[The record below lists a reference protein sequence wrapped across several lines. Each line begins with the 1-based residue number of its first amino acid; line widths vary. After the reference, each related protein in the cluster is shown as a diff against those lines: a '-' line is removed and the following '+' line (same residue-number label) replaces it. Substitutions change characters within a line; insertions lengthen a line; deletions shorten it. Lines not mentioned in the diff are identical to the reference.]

1 MAFKIDSDI
10 AKYSTLGIQ
19 FALTIL
25 FFGWLGTKLD
35 RWLKCAPWGVMI
47 MGTLGFVGGMYSLIL
62 AARRYDK
69 RKEARKQGGRDG
81 A

>member
-1 MAFKIDSDI
+1 MAFKIDSDL

-35 RWLKCAPWGVMI
+35 KWLGSAPWGVLC
-47 MGTLGFVGGMYSLIL
+47 MGTLGFIGGIYSLIL
-62 AARRYDK
+62 TARRYEK
-69 RKEARKQGGRDG
+69 KKAERRRSGKNRT
-81 A
+81 

>member
-1 MAFKIDSDI
+1 MAFKIDSDF

-35 RWLKCAPWGVMI
+35 QWQGWAPWGVLG
-47 MGTLGFVGGMYSLIL
+47 MGSLGFVGGIYSLIL
-62 AARRYDK
+62 AARRYEK
-69 RKEARKQGGRDG
+69 KKEERKQGDRNR